1 MRRSYYEAIDAILT
15 GLNERFEQEDLSLL
29 KSIEQILLSAMKKRG
44 VPLSGLTS
52 SFIDKENLKTQ
63 LDNLPTIIG
72 LYNVEQKKITETT
85 RISTIAQIFN
95 AIPSAKKQCSEVHKL
110 IMLYYTVPLASASCE
125 CAFSCMRQLKTWL
138 RSNSGGNHLNI
149 IMFANIEKEP

>member
-1 MRRSYYEAIDAILT
+1 MHPQNLNTEQMRGSYYEAIDVILT
-15 GLNERFEQEDLSLL
+15 GLNERFEQEDHSLL

-63 LDNLPTIIG
+63 LDNLPTILG
-72 LYNVEQKKITETT
+72 LYNVEQKITEVT

-95 AIPSAKKQCSEVHKL
+95 AIPSAKKQCSEVHNL

-125 CAFSCMRQLKTWL
+125 RAFSCMRRLKSENLADVQL
-138 RSNSGGNHLNI
+138 
-149 IMFANIEKEP
+149 

>member
-1 MRRSYYEAIDAILT
+1 MHPQNLNTEQMRGSYYEAIDAILT

-44 VPLSGLTS
+44 VPLSGVTS

-63 LDNLPTIIG
+63 IDNLPTILG
-72 LYNVEQKKITETT
+72 LYNVEQKKKITEVT

-125 CAFSCMRQLKTWL
+125 RAFSCMRRLKSENLADVQL
-138 RSNSGGNHLNI
+138 
-149 IMFANIEKEP
+149 